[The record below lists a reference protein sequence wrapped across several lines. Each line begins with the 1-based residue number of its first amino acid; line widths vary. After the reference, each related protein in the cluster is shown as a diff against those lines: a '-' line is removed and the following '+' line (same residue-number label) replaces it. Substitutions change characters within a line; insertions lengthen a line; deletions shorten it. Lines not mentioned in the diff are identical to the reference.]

1 MSKYRGKAVVVNG
14 NVEDVFSKIANL
26 GAYQQ
31 YVDSMPADIKAKLS
45 DVRFTDDSIVLNA
58 NPVGEIVLKQTRLE
72 SPSLIEMQAQN
83 SPVPMALSIVTSPVG
98 DSTEVV
104 PSIDVE
110 IPAMLRPLVGGK
122 LQEAAD
128 KMSEILGMLLNR

>member
-31 YVDSMPADIKAKLS
+31 YVDNMPDDIKAKLG

>member
-1 MSKYRGKAVVVNG
+1 MSKYRGKAVAVNG

-31 YVDSMPADIKAKLS
+31 YVDNMPADIKAKLG

>member
-31 YVDSMPADIKAKLS
+31 YVDNMPDDIKAKLG

-72 SPSLIEMQAQN
+72 SPSLFGMPAQN

>member
-31 YVDSMPADIKAKLS
+31 YVDNMPDDIKAKLD

>member
-31 YVDSMPADIKAKLS
+31 YVDSMPADIKAKLG